1 MIRQDQLSIVID
13 AQQRVFL
20 DKQDLIIRE
29 ALKNIPIVDNY
40 ATIIT
45 GIRRCGKSTLLLQLL
60 KSKYK
65 QVIYLNFEDIR
76 LVGFEIDDFVR
87 LQQEVDNRGV
97 RVLFFDEIQIVD
109 KWEIFVNQL
118 LREGYSVFVT
128 GSNASLLSKEL
139 GTHLTGRHLSME
151 LFPFSYRE
159 FITYREVEANQESL
173 KDYLHIGG
181 MPEYVKSGQ
190 ALILSSLM
198 EDILVRDIS
207 VRHSVRDIDSLK
219 QLAIY
224 LLSNVGVLV
233 SASKLT
239 GMFGI
244 KSSTT
249 ILEYFSYF
257 MDAYLVE
264 FVPRFDYSLKAQ
276 ARNPKKIYAMDT
288 GLIDAVSTSFTEDLG
303 RKLENM
309 VYLHLRRNFS
319 TIYYFVEKGE
329 CDFVVFEKG
338 QIVQAIQVCYT
349 IDDFNFEREYNGLV
363 TALKYFKINHGIIVT
378 MNQEDIF
385 EKDGLRI
392 EMIPAYKYFLEV
404 TVKSQ

>member
-1 MIRQDQLSIVID
+1 MMRQEQLSVVID
-13 AQQRVFL
+13 AQQRIFL
-20 DKQDLIIRE
+20 NKQDLIIRE
-29 ALKNIPIVDNY
+29 ALQNVPIVDNY

-60 KSKYK
+60 KSKYTE
-65 QVIYLNFEDIR
+65 VIYLNFEDIR
-76 LVGFEIDDFVR
+76 LVAFNIEDFIR
-87 LQQEVDNRGV
+87 LQQEIDKRSI

-118 LREGYSVFVT
+118 LREGYTVFVT

-159 FITYREVEANQESL
+159 FITYKETESDQESL
-173 KDYLHIGG
+173 KDYLVTGG

-198 EDILVRDIS
+198 DDILVRDIS

-224 LLSNVGVLV
+224 LISNVGVLV
-233 SASKLT
+233 SANKLT
-239 GMFGI
+239 GLFGI

-249 ILEYFSYF
+249 ILEYFNYF
-257 MDAYLVE
+257 KDAYLVE
-264 FVPRFDYSLKAQ
+264 FVPRFDYSIKAQ
-276 ARNPKKIYAMDT
+276 ARNPKKIYVMDT
-288 GLIDAVSTSFTEDLG
+288 GLINAVSTSFTEDLG

-309 VYLHLRRNFS
+309 VYLHLRRTYS
-319 TIYYFVEKGE
+319 TIYYFAEKGE

-338 QIVQAIQVCYT
+338 KIVQAVQVCYN
-349 IDDFNFEREYNGLV
+349 IDDFNFEREYTGLV
-363 TALKYFKINHGIIVT
+363 AALNYFKVNHGFIVT
-378 MNQEDIF
+378 LNQEDIF
-385 EKDGLRI
+385 EKDGLTI
-392 EMIPAYKYFLEV
+392 EMIPAYKYLIR
-404 TVKSQ
+404 KG

>member
-1 MIRQDQLSIVID
+1 MMRQEQLSVVID
-13 AQQRVFL
+13 AQQRIFL
-20 DKQDLIIRE
+20 NKQDLIIRE
-29 ALKNIPIVDNY
+29 ALQNVPIVDNY

-60 KSKYK
+60 KSKYTE
-65 QVIYLNFEDIR
+65 VIYLNFEDIR
-76 LVGFEIDDFVR
+76 LVAFNIEDFIR
-87 LQQEVDNRGV
+87 LQQEIDKRSI

-118 LREGYSVFVT
+118 LREGYTVFVM

-159 FITYREVEANQESL
+159 FITYKETESDQESL
-173 KDYLHIGG
+173 KDYLVTGG

-198 EDILVRDIS
+198 DDILVRDIS

-224 LLSNVGVLV
+224 LISNVGVLI
-233 SASKLT
+233 SANKLT
-239 GMFGI
+239 GLFGI

-249 ILEYFSYF
+249 ILEYFNYF
-257 MDAYLVE
+257 KDAYLVE
-264 FVPRFDYSLKAQ
+264 FVPRFDYSIKAQ
-276 ARNPKKIYAMDT
+276 ARNPKKIYVMDT
-288 GLIDAVSTSFTEDLG
+288 GLINAVSTSFTEDLG

-309 VYLHLRRNFS
+309 VYLHLRRTYS
-319 TIYYFVEKGE
+319 TIYYFAEKGE

-338 QIVQAIQVCYT
+338 KIVQAVQVCYN
-349 IDDFNFEREYNGLV
+349 IDDFNFEREYTGLV
-363 TALKYFKINHGIIVT
+363 AALNYFKVNHGFIVT
-378 MNQEDIF
+378 LNQEDIF
-385 EKDGLRI
+385 EKDGLTI
-392 EMIPAYKYFLEV
+392 EMIPAYKYLIR
-404 TVKSQ
+404 KG

>member
-1 MIRQDQLSIVID
+1 MIRQGQLSVVID
-13 AQQRVFL
+13 AQQLVFL

-29 ALKNIPIVDNY
+29 ALQNVPVADNY

-60 KSKYK
+60 KTKYAE
-65 QVIYLNFEDIR
+65 VIYLNFEDIR
-76 LVGFEIDDFVR
+76 LVAFNIEDFIR
-87 LQQEVDNRGV
+87 LQQEIDKRSI

-118 LREGYSVFVT
+118 LREGYTVFVT

-159 FITYREVEANQESL
+159 FITYKETEADQESL
-173 KDYLHIGG
+173 KDYLVTGG

-198 EDILVRDIS
+198 DDILVRDIS

-224 LLSNVGVLV
+224 LISNVGVLV
-233 SASKLT
+233 SANKLT
-239 GMFGI
+239 GLFGI

-249 ILEYFSYF
+249 ILEYFNF
-257 MDAYLVE
+257 FKDAYLVE
-264 FVPRFDYSLKAQ
+264 FVPRFDYSIKSQ

-288 GLIDAVSTSFTEDLG
+288 GLINAVSTSFTEDLG

-309 VYLHLRRNFS
+309 VYLHLRRTYS
-319 TIYYFVEKGE
+319 TIYYFAEKGE

-338 QIVQAIQVCYT
+338 KIVKAVQVCYT
-349 IDDFNFEREYNGLV
+349 IDDFNFEREYSGLV
-363 TALKYFKINHGIIVT
+363 AALYYFKVNHGFIVT
-378 MNQEDIF
+378 LNQEDIF
-385 EKDGLRI
+385 EKDGLTI
-392 EMIPAYKYFLEV
+392 EMIPAYKYFIRKE
-404 TVKSQ
+404 

>member
-1 MIRQDQLSIVID
+1 MIRQEQLSVVID

-20 DKQDLIIRE
+20 NKQDLIIRE
-29 ALKNIPIVDNY
+29 ALQNVPIVDSY

-60 KSKYK
+60 KTKYIE
-65 QVIYLNFEDIR
+65 VIYLNFEDIR
-76 LVGFEIDDFVR
+76 LVAFNVEDFIR
-87 LQQEVDNRGV
+87 LQQEIDKRRV

-118 LREGYSVFVT
+118 LREGYTVFVT

-139 GTHLTGRHLSME
+139 GTHLTGRHMSME

-159 FITYREVEANQESL
+159 FITYKEAEANQESL
-173 KDYLHIGG
+173 KDYLVTGG

-198 EDILVRDIS
+198 DDILVRDIS

-224 LLSNVGVLV
+224 LISNVGVLV
-233 SASKLT
+233 SANKLT
-239 GMFGI
+239 GLFGI

-249 ILEYFSYF
+249 ILEYFNYF
-257 MDAYLVE
+257 KDAYLVE
-264 FVPRFDYSLKAQ
+264 FVPRFDYSIKAQ

-288 GLIDAVSTSFTEDLG
+288 GLINAVSTSFTEDLG

-309 VYLHLRRNFS
+309 VYLHLRRTGS
-319 TIYYFVEKGE
+319 TIYYFAEKGE
-329 CDFVVFEKG
+329 CDFIVFEKG
-338 QIVQAIQVCYT
+338 KIVQAVQVCYT
-349 IDDFNFEREYNGLV
+349 IDDFNFEREYSGLV
-363 TALKYFKINHGIIVT
+363 AALHYFKVNHGFIIT
-378 MNQEDIF
+378 LNQEDIF
-385 EKDGLRI
+385 EKDGLTI
-392 EMIPAYKYFLEV
+392 EMIPAYKYFIRKE
-404 TVKSQ
+404 

>member
-1 MIRQDQLSIVID
+1 MRQEQLSVVID

-29 ALKNIPIVDNY
+29 ALQNVPIVDNY

-60 KSKYK
+60 KSKYTE
-65 QVIYLNFEDIR
+65 VIYLNFEDIR
-76 LVGFEIDDFVR
+76 LVAFNIEDFIR
-87 LQQEVDNRGV
+87 LQQEIDKRSI

-118 LREGYSVFVT
+118 LREGYTVFVT

-159 FITYREVEANQESL
+159 FITYKETEADQESL
-173 KDYLHIGG
+173 KDYLVTGG

-190 ALILSSLM
+190 ALILGSLM
-198 EDILVRDIS
+198 DDILVRDIS

-224 LLSNVGVLV
+224 LISNVGVLV
-233 SASKLT
+233 SANKLT
-239 GMFGI
+239 GLFGI

-249 ILEYFSYF
+249 ILEYFNYF
-257 MDAYLVE
+257 KDAYLVE
-264 FVPRFDYSLKAQ
+264 FVPRFDYSIKVQ
-276 ARNPKKIYAMDT
+276 ARNPKKIYVMDT
-288 GLIDAVSTSFTEDLG
+288 GLINVVSTSFTEDLG

-309 VYLHLRRNFS
+309 VYLHLRRTYS
-319 TIYYFVEKGE
+319 TIYYFAEKGE

-338 QIVQAIQVCYT
+338 KIVQAIQVCYT
-349 IDDFNFEREYNGLV
+349 IDDFNFEREYSGLV
-363 TALKYFKINHGIIVT
+363 AALHYFKVNHGFIVT
-378 MNQEDIF
+378 LNQEDIF
-385 EKDGLRI
+385 EKDGLTI
-392 EMIPAYKYFLEV
+392 EMIPAYKYFIRKE
-404 TVKSQ
+404 

>member
-1 MIRQDQLSIVID
+1 MMRQEQLSVVID

-20 DKQDLIIRE
+20 NKQDLIIRE
-29 ALKNIPIVDNY
+29 ALQNVPIVDSY

-60 KSKYK
+60 KSKYTE
-65 QVIYLNFEDIR
+65 VIYLNFEDIR
-76 LVGFEIDDFVR
+76 LVAFNIEDFIR
-87 LQQEVDNRGV
+87 LQQEIDKRSI

-118 LREGYSVFVT
+118 LREGYTVFVT

-159 FITYREVEANQESL
+159 FITYKETEADQESL
-173 KDYLHIGG
+173 KDYLVTGG

-190 ALILSSLM
+190 ALVLSSLM
-198 EDILVRDIS
+198 DDILVRDIS

-224 LLSNVGVLV
+224 LISNVGVLV
-233 SASKLT
+233 SANKLT
-239 GMFGI
+239 GLFGI

-249 ILEYFSYF
+249 ILEYFNYF
-257 MDAYLVE
+257 KDAYLVE
-264 FVPRFDYSLKAQ
+264 FVPRFDYSIKAQ
-276 ARNPKKIYAMDT
+276 ARNPKKIYVMDT
-288 GLIDAVSTSFTEDLG
+288 GLINVVSTSFTEDLG

-309 VYLHLRRNFS
+309 VYLHLRRTYS
-319 TIYYFVEKGE
+319 TIYYFAEKGE

-338 QIVQAIQVCYT
+338 KIVQAIQVCYT
-349 IDDFNFEREYNGLV
+349 IDDFNFEREYSGLV
-363 TALKYFKINHGIIVT
+363 AALHYFKVNHGFIVT
-378 MNQEDIF
+378 LNQEDIF
-385 EKDGLRI
+385 EKDGLTI
-392 EMIPAYKYFLEV
+392 EMIPAYKYFIGKE
-404 TVKSQ
+404 

>member
-1 MIRQDQLSIVID
+1 MMRQEQLSVVID

-29 ALKNIPIVDNY
+29 ALQNVPIVDNY

-60 KSKYK
+60 KSKYTE
-65 QVIYLNFEDIR
+65 VIYLNFEDIR
-76 LVGFEIDDFVR
+76 LVAFNIEDFIR
-87 LQQEVDNRGV
+87 LQQEIDKRSI

-118 LREGYSVFVT
+118 LREGYTVFVT

-159 FITYREVEANQESL
+159 FITYKETEADQESL
-173 KDYLHIGG
+173 KDYLVTGG

-190 ALILSSLM
+190 ALILGSLM
-198 EDILVRDIS
+198 DDILVRDIS

-224 LLSNVGVLV
+224 LISNVGVLV
-233 SASKLT
+233 SANKLT
-239 GMFGI
+239 GLFGI

-249 ILEYFSYF
+249 ILEYFNYF
-257 MDAYLVE
+257 KDAYLVE
-264 FVPRFDYSLKAQ
+264 FVPRFDYSIKVQ
-276 ARNPKKIYAMDT
+276 ARNPKKIYVMDT
-288 GLIDAVSTSFTEDLG
+288 GLINVVSTSFTEDLG

-309 VYLHLRRNFS
+309 VYLHLRRTYS
-319 TIYYFVEKGE
+319 TIYYFAEKGE

-338 QIVQAIQVCYT
+338 KIVQAIQVCYT
-349 IDDFNFEREYNGLV
+349 IDDFNFEREYSGLV
-363 TALKYFKINHGIIVT
+363 AALHYFKVNHGFIVT
-378 MNQEDIF
+378 LNQEDIF
-385 EKDGLRI
+385 EKDGLTI
-392 EMIPAYKYFLEV
+392 EMIPAYKYFIRKE
-404 TVKSQ
+404 

>member
-1 MIRQDQLSIVID
+1 MMRQEQLSVVIE

-20 DKQDLIIRE
+20 NKQDLIIRE
-29 ALKNIPIVDNY
+29 ALENVPIVDNY

-60 KSKYK
+60 KTKYTE
-65 QVIYLNFEDIR
+65 VIYLNFEDIR
-76 LVGFEIDDFVR
+76 LVAFNIEDFIR
-87 LQQEVDNRGV
+87 LQQEIDKRSI

-118 LREGYSVFVT
+118 LREGYTVFVT

-159 FITYREVEANQESL
+159 FITYKETEADQESL
-173 KDYLHIGG
+173 KDYLVTGG

-190 ALILSSLM
+190 DLILSSLM
-198 EDILVRDIS
+198 DDILVRDIS

-224 LLSNVGVLV
+224 LISNVGVLV
-233 SASKLT
+233 SANKLT
-239 GMFGI
+239 GLFGI

-249 ILEYFSYF
+249 ILEYFNYF
-257 MDAYLVE
+257 KDAYLVE
-264 FVPRFDYSLKAQ
+264 FVPRFDYSIKAQ

-288 GLIDAVSTSFTEDLG
+288 GLINAVSTSFTEDLG

-309 VYLHLRRNFS
+309 VYLHLRRTYS
-319 TIYYFVEKGE
+319 TIYYFEEKGE

-338 QIVQAIQVCYT
+338 KIVQAIQVCYT
-349 IDDFNFEREYNGLV
+349 IDDFNFEREYSGIV
-363 TALKYFKINHGIIVT
+363 AALHYFKVNHGFIVT
-378 MNQEDIF
+378 LNQEDIF
-385 EKDGLRI
+385 EKDGLTI
-392 EMIPAYKYFLEV
+392 EMIPAYKYFIRKE
-404 TVKSQ
+404 